1 MTKIKICGFTN
12 AEVARAAALAG
23 ADAIGL
29 TFYNP
34 SPRNVSIDV
43 ARWIVAALPPFVNR
57 VGLFVNANPSQIDE
71 ILAEVSLD
79 TLQFH
84 GDETPADCEQYQM
97 PFIKAVRVT
106 TETNLQ
112 QVAADFSAASALLLD
127 AYNPTA
133 YGGTGESF
141 DWSLA
146 KVDIGLPII
155 LAGGLVEA
163 NVAEAIAQVN
173 PYAVD
178 TSSGVESTKGVKDI
192 DKIRRFIS
200 KVRP

>member
-12 AEVARAAALAG
+12 ADVAREAALAG

-29 TFYNP
+29 TFYSP

-127 AYNPTA
+127 AYNPAA

-146 KVDIGLPII
+146 KVDIDLPII